1 MTTMNYQSTKE
12 NDAISSNAMAATSH
26 PLATEE
32 ALKILKKGGNAVDAS
47 IAASIVL
54 SVVEPNATSIGGD
67 CFAIVK
73 MEGKDPLSYNGS
85 GISPEKANYNF
96 FKSKNIEKIGLTSPH
111 SVTIPG
117 ALDAWKK
124 IHDDFGKLEFEE
136 LFISAINIARDGFE
150 VTKVVANAWN
160 KSLKKLS
167 ENQNSKKLVLNNG
180 KSYQVK
186 EKKKSEPLAKT
197 LELIS
202 KKGISEFYEG
212 SIAMDMVKSLNE
224 LGGLHTLEDFSKQK
238 TIKSKTIASSYRD
251 IDIHQCPPNGPGVT
265 VLIMMKLLQK
275 LNIDNYKLNSL
286 ERFHL
291 EAEVTKQAYKIK
303 EENFG
308 DPDFI
313 DLNLDKILS
322 EDSIN
327 EISSKI
333 SLNMCAEVGDLNIP
347 NHPETV
353 YLTVVDKDLN
363 TVSIINSVCYAFG
376 SAITT
381 EKTGIILH
389 NRGTNFRV
397 EEGHPN
403 CIEGLK
409 RPLHTII
416 PGMVLNRKGDQIL
429 SYGVMGGQ
437 YQPVG
442 QVHVLNSVLDY
453 NLTPQQAI
461 SFPRAFHFNNI
472 YKLEKTIS
480 SEIMQGLKKIGHN
493 VQYID
498 ETHGGGQAISIDRK
512 RGNLIGGSDPRKD
525 GYAKGY

>member
-1 MTTMNYQSTKE
+1 MNYQSTKE

-32 ALKILKKGGNAVDAS
+32 ALKILKNGGNAVDAAIS
-47 IAASIVL
+47 ASIIL

-67 CFAIVK
+67 CFAIIK
-73 MEGKDPLSYNGS
+73 MEGKDPVAYNGS
-85 GISPEKANYNF
+85 GIAPEKANYDF
-96 FKSKNIEKIGLTSPH
+96 FKNNNINKIGLTSPH

-117 ALDAWKK
+117 AVDAWKK
-124 IHDDFGKLEFEE
+124 IHDDFGKLDFEK
-136 LFISAINIARDGFE
+136 LFIPAINIARNGFK

-160 KSLKKLS
+160 ENLGKLS
-167 ENQNSKKLVLNNG
+167 ENINSKKLFLNNG
-180 KSYQVK
+180 KSYQTT
-186 EKKKSEPLAKT
+186 EIRKSDPLANT

-212 SIAMDMVKSLNE
+212 SIANDMVKSLNE
-224 LGGLHTLEDFSKQK
+224 LGGLHSLEDFSKQK
-238 TIKSKTIASSYRD
+238 TIKSKTIFSNYKNV
-251 IDIHQCPPNGPGVT
+251 DIHQCPPNGPGVT
-265 VLIMMKLLQK
+265 VLIMMKLLDK
-275 LNIDNYKLNSL
+275 LKIENYKFNSV

-313 DLNLDKILS
+313 NLNLDKILS
-322 EDSIN
+322 ENFIDDIYKNISIN
-327 EISSKI
+327 ACSD
-333 SLNMCAEVGDLNIP
+333 VGDLNIP
-347 NHPETV
+347 SHPETV

-376 SAITT
+376 SGITT
-381 EKTGIILH
+381 EKTGIIMH

-397 EEGHPN
+397 EDGHPN
-403 CIEGLK
+403 CIQGLK

-416 PGMVLNRKGDQIL
+416 PGMILDRNGDQTL

-442 QVHVLNSVLDY
+442 QVHVLNSILDY
-453 NLTPQQAI
+453 NLSPQQAI

-472 YKLEKTIS
+472 YKLEKS
-480 SEIMQGLKKIGHN
+480 VPSEVMEGLKKIGHDTK
-493 VQYID
+493 YID

-512 RGNLIGGSDPRKD
+512 KGNLIGGSDPRKD
-525 GYAKGY
+525 GFAKGY

>member
-1 MTTMNYQSTKE
+1 MNYQSTKE

-32 ALKILKKGGNAVDAS
+32 ALKILKKGGNAVDAA
-47 IAASIVL
+47 ITASIIL

-67 CFAIVK
+67 CFAIIK
-73 MEGKDPLSYNGS
+73 MEGKEPVAYNGS
-85 GISPEKANYNF
+85 GIAPEKANYDF
-96 FKSKNIEKIGLTSPH
+96 FKSKNIDKIGLTSAH
-111 SVTIPG
+111 SVTVPG
-117 ALDAWKK
+117 AIDAWKK
-124 IHDDFGKLEFEE
+124 IHDDSGKLDFEE
-136 LFISAINIARDGFE
+136 LFIPAINIARNGFK

-167 ENQNSKKLVLNNG
+167 ENPNSKKLVLNNG
-180 KSYQVK
+180 KSYQIS
-186 EKKKSEPLAKT
+186 EIRKSEPLANT

-212 SIAMDMVKSLNE
+212 SIANDMVNSLNKF
-224 LGGLHTLEDFSKQK
+224 GGLHTLEDFSKQK
-238 TIKSKTIASSYRD
+238 TIKSKTIFSNYRD
-251 IDIHQCPPNGPGVT
+251 INIHQCPPNGPGVT

-275 LNIDNYKLNSL
+275 LSIENYKFNSV

-322 EDSIN
+322 EDFIDNIYKNISIN
-327 EISSKI
+327 T
-333 SLNMCAEVGDLNIP
+333 CADVGDLNIP
-347 NHPETV
+347 SHPETV

-376 SAITT
+376 SGITT
-381 EKTGIILH
+381 EKTGIIMH

-397 EEGHPN
+397 EKDHPN
-403 CIEGLK
+403 CIRGLK

-416 PGMVLNRKGDQIL
+416 PGMVLNKNGDQTL

-442 QVHVLNSVLDY
+442 QVHVLNNVLDY
-453 NLTPQQAI
+453 NLSPQQSI

-472 YKLEKTIS
+472 YKLEKS
-480 SEIMQGLKKIGHN
+480 VPSEVMEGLKKIGHDA
-493 VQYID
+493 QYID
-498 ETHGGGQAISIDRK
+498 ETHGGGQAISINRK
-512 RGNLIGGSDPRKD
+512 NGNLIGGSDPRKD

>member
-1 MTTMNYQSTKE
+1 MNNQSTKE

-32 ALKILKKGGNAVDAS
+32 ALKILKKGGNAVDAA
-47 IAASIVL
+47 ITASIIL

-73 MEGKDPLSYNGS
+73 MEGNHPVAYNGS
-85 GISPEKANYNF
+85 GVAPEKVNYEF
-96 FKSKNIEKIGLTSPH
+96 FKNKNIDKIGLTSPH
-111 SVTIPG
+111 SVTVPG
-117 ALDAWKK
+117 AVDAWKK
-124 IHDDFGKLEFEE
+124 IHDDFGNLDFEE
-136 LFISAINIARDGFE
+136 LFIPAINIARNGFK

-167 ENQNSKKLVLNNG
+167 NNQNSKKYFLSNG
-180 KSYQVK
+180 KSYQIS
-186 EKKKSEPLAKT
+186 EIRKSEVLANT

-212 SIAMDMVKSLNE
+212 SIANDMVNALNE
-224 LGGLHTLEDFSKQK
+224 LGGLHTHEDFSKQK
-238 TIKSKTIASSYRD
+238 TIKSKTIFSKYKD
-251 IDIHQCPPNGPGVT
+251 NEIHQCPPNGPGVT
-265 VLIMMKLLQK
+265 VLIMMKLMEK
-275 LNIDNYKLNSL
+275 LKIENYKFNSF

-291 EAEVTKQAYKIK
+291 EAEVTKQAFKIK
-303 EENFG
+303 EENLG

-313 DLNLDKILS
+313 DLNLVKILS
-322 EDSIN
+322 EKFLDDIN
-327 EISSKI
+327 KNI
-333 SLNMCAEVGDLNIP
+333 SLNSCSEVGDLNIP

-353 YLTVVDKDLN
+353 YLSIVDKDLN

-381 EKTGIILH
+381 ENTGIILH

-416 PGMVLNRKGDQIL
+416 PGIVLDNKGDQIL

-442 QVHVLNSVLDY
+442 QVHVLNSILDY
-453 NLTPQQAI
+453 NLSPQQAI

-472 YKLEKTIS
+472 YKLEKS
-480 SEIMQGLKKIGHN
+480 VPEQIMKELKKVGHD

-498 ETHGGGQAISIDRK
+498 ETHGGGQAIKIDRK
-512 RGNLIGGSDPRKD
+512 NGNLIGGSDPRKD